1 MGAGKTVDEW
11 DAWTDRMKTAHGNG
25 NGHGKSLSIEAARL
39 LPTPRAE
46 ERMQHNSADNY
57 VALSAVQAWGQYAAA
72 IARAE
77 QAIGRPAP
85 PPTETGPKGAARLS
99 PRFVEFLM
107 MLPEGWVTDVA
118 GLTRND
124 QLKMLGNGV
133 VPAQCAAALRAFL
146 WDAYGIGAAA

>member
-1 MGAGKTVDEW
+1 MTVTIHRDFGQRSDDW
-11 DAWTDRMKTAHGNG
+11 Y
-25 NGHGKSLSIEAARL
+25 AARL
-39 LPTPRAE
+39 LPIPKATNNENRSSEWANGPNLGEAVAALTPAH
-46 ERMQHNSADNY
+46 Q
-57 VALSAVQAWGQYAAA
+57 QAWGQYAAA

-77 QAIGRPAP
+77 RAIGRPAP
-85 PPTETGPKGAARLS
+85 PPTEPGPKGTPRLS

-107 MLPEGWVTDVA
+107 MLPEGWVTDVT
-118 GLTRND
+118 GISRND